1 MPSAISMSVLKKS
14 EDGNL
19 RREEYHVYIVITV
32 ANTFKGFDFH
42 IEKRRNK
49 FGDVK
54 IIKTN
59 DRKSI
64 EEGPLQGLYIT

>member
-1 MPSAISMSVLKKS
+1 MPSAIPMSVLKKS

-19 RREEYHVYIVITV
+19 REEYHVYIVITV
-32 ANTFKGFDFH
+32 VNTFKGFDFH

-64 EEGPLQGLYIT
+64 EEGPLQGPYIT